1 MQAWTLWLSGLPGSG
16 KSAIA
21 KRLRYKLEDRG
32 IHAHIL
38 STDELRK
45 VMTPNPTYS
54 EEEREIIYATAV
66 YFAHIL
72 NMNGV
77 DVIIDGTGNR
87 KKYRDLAR
95 NTLKRFALVYVKCP
109 LEITIERERNR
120 RSNTA
125 PQGIYEKALTGK
137 SKTVPGVNV
146 PFEEPTDAVLTVHT
160 DQTGASECADEII
173 YNLWGRFF

>member
-1 MQAWTLWLSGLPGSG
+1 MQAWTLWLIGLPGSG

-32 IHAHIL
+32 VYAQIL

-54 EEEREIIYATAV
+54 EEERETVYATVV
-66 YFAHIL
+66 YFAQIL

-77 DVIIDGTGNR
+77 SVIIDGTGNR

-95 NTLKRFALVYVKCP
+95 STLKRFALVYVKCP
-109 LEITIERERNR
+109 LEITIEREKNR
-120 RSNTA
+120 RNSTA
-125 PQGIYEKALTGK
+125 PKGIYEKALTGK
-137 SKTVPGVNV
+137 SATVPGVNV
-146 PFEEPTDAVLTVHT
+146 PFEEPTDATLTVYT
-160 DQTGASECADEII
+160 DRMGASECADEII